1 MKSMELPKIGD
12 IITFSGK
19 WNLIAVPEG
28 SGHMPHGIVTDIR
41 PYGQLDHSALEDD
54 MYFGTLAYPLS
65 VDIYLNQNSNIYV
78 VQWASNERHVVNSY
92 RCINEEWFLNDVF
105 IIISKA

>member
-1 MKSMELPKIGD
+1 MKIVELPKVGD

-28 SGHMPHGIVTDIR
+28 SGDMPHGIVTEIK
-41 PYGQLDHSALEDD
+41 PYGKFNYPTLDDD
-54 MYFGTLAYPLS
+54 MFFGTLAYPLS

-78 VQWASNERHVVNSY
+78 VQWASKYSHVCSAY

-105 IIISKA
+105 IIVSKA